1 MLLGKLRLRGGFVV
15 GAGAQMP
22 GSGLR
27 TWCAASVGGPKGA
40 LTVES
45 KSMEQAQQPQIPA
58 ADRQSDD
65 LVVMDL
71 DTFEQLQR
79 VQAQL
84 HGGTDRERDFGHRLW
99 LLLGRAERCPAAI
112 CP

>member
-1 MLLGKLRLRGGFVV
+1 M
-15 GAGAQMP
+15 
-22 GSGLR
+22 
-27 TWCAASVGGPKGA
+27 
-40 LTVES
+40 EN
-45 KSMEQAQQPQIPA
+45 KSMEQVLQPQTPA
-58 ADRQSDD
+58 AGLPSDD

-79 VQAQL
+79 LQAQL

-99 LLLGRAERCPAAI
+99 LLLGRAERCSAAAI